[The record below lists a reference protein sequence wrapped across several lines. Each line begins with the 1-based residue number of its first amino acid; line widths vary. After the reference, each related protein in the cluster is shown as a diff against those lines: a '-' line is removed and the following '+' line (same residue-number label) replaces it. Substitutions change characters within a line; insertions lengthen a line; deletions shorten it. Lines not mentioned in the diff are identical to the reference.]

1 METLNTTQAAEM
13 LKVHP
18 KTVEDLIHDGT
29 LPAAKVGRAWVML
42 KEHVL
47 QYLESL
53 IIQQTASR
61 RGLPAGQ
68 ATKAAARGRSRAA
81 SSTS

>member
-29 LPAAKVGRAWVML
+29 IPAAKVGRAWVML

-47 QYLESL
+47 QYLGSL
-53 IIQQTASR
+53 IIQQTGRTADIR
-61 RGLPAGQ
+61 LVRGNSIL
-68 ATKAAARGRSRAA
+68 
-81 SSTS
+81 

>member
-29 LPAAKVGRAWVML
+29 IPAAKVGRAWVML

-47 QYLESL
+47 QYLGSL
-53 IIQQTASR
+53 IIQQTGRTADIR
-61 RGLPAGQ
+61 LVR
-68 ATKAAARGRSRAA
+68 ATLYQLS
-81 SSTS
+81 